1 MRATAPFFLTSHPPP
16 EPKEHLM
23 IFDSVPVVQVA
34 KLMEEASAR
43 TGFTLSEIEALVES
57 ELDTSH
63 LLEYLSAV
71 MSNRM
76 N

>member
-1 MRATAPFFLTSHPPP
+1 
-16 EPKEHLM
+16 M
-23 IFDSVPVVQVA
+23 IFDSAPVAHVA

-43 TGFTLSEIEALVES
+43 TGFTLSEIEALVEC
-57 ELDTSH
+57 ELDTTC

>member
-1 MRATAPFFLTSHPPP
+1 MVF
-16 EPKEHLM
+16 E
-23 IFDSVPVVQVA
+23 SVPVVQVA

-43 TGFTLSEIEALVES
+43 TGFTLSEIEALVDS
-57 ELDTSH
+57 ELDTPY

-71 MSNRM
+71 LSNRM

>member
-1 MRATAPFFLTSHPPP
+1 
-16 EPKEHLM
+16 M
-23 IFDSVPVVQVA
+23 IFDSVPVGQVS

-43 TGFTLSEIEALVES
+43 TGLTLSEIEALVES
-57 ELDTSH
+57 ELDTSD
-63 LLEYLSAV
+63 LLAYLSAV